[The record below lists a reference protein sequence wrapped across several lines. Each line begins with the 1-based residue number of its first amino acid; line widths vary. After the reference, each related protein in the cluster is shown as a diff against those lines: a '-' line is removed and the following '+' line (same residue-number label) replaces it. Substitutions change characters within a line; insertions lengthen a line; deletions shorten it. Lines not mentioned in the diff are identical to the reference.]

1 MSAILRRQPRLF
13 SVISRNN
20 RRFSSNATADP
31 PKEPI
36 ISSSTILSDQPPPS
50 DASTPKPPPAGAE
63 KKPWS
68 FLKYSLIA
76 ALTGGVATAG
86 YATYAELSSSAAY
99 SLDEVDQKTRD
110 FRAAANYTVGD
121 DAPAFDDYTEPLSDK
136 LLPDL
141 HPMEQHVITLVLDLN
156 ETLVYSDWKRDRG
169 WRTFKRPG
177 VDAFL
182 EHLAQFYEIVV
193 YSDQQSMYVDPV
205 IERLD
210 PKHCIRYRLSRG
222 ATKYL
227 NGKHYRDLSML
238 NRDPSKVIYISG
250 HALESSLQP
259 ENCLEIKPWTGET
272 EDTALLDLIP
282 FLEYVG
288 KHRPGDIRA
297 VLASYQGRDVAKEFI
312 ERSKE
317 HQRFG
322 IFIVPCVKKE
332 LSTYY
337 SVIFSFPEMNPSVP
351 ASSLSNYIFR
361 DASELNLMDVIGNG
375 AGECKNKSSR
385 VVSGAARCKDW
396 LTVGLYTLFET
407 MNNNYYYCEVVA
419 TNFV

>member
-1 MSAILRRQPRLF
+1 MSAILRRQPHLF

-20 RRFSSNATADP
+20 RRFSTNATADP

-86 YATYAELSSSAAY
+86 YATYAY

-227 NGKHYRDLSML
+227 NGKHYRDLSIL

-282 FLEYVG
+282 FLE
-288 KHRPGDIRA
+288 
-297 VLASYQGRDVAKEFI
+297 
-312 ERSKE
+312 
-317 HQRFG
+317 
-322 IFIVPCVKKE
+322 C
-332 LSTYY
+332 
-337 SVIFSFPEMNPSVP
+337 
-351 ASSLSNYIFR
+351 
-361 DASELNLMDVIGNG
+361 
-375 AGECKNKSSR
+375 ECKNKSSR

-407 MNNNYYYCEVVA
+407 MNNNYYYCEQWENA
-419 TNFV
+419 TAGTDVGYCLHLFRRYSKEIGERRCGDFMRASTFNLLQLQWRRDECDDFVLHMTRRR